1 MNTRSRVVA
10 GLGMLAGVWMAAAAG
25 MSRVQAGQAPPPTPP
40 RAIAARAPVYILLQA
55 TMDDEINTPAS
66 TDRLPRA
73 LKVVGQLQSRAAAFH
88 PVCLLQFNGVMANRL
103 GAEDYTTH
111 AAGAVKESAERG
123 LVEIGYDGTEEPT
136 FVARPR
142 PNLRGADTSGK
153 RWLARL
159 QAHRWFLA
167 EWKDTLSGEP
177 DPSRSGGF
185 KRVQEVFGRVDF
197 VRGATFEPWY
207 AAELVHALAALGSRP
222 AVAGFPELASYPA
235 RNLDGYRGGTPMTSD
250 ALAADERCA
259 PEVFWLDNALRIS
272 DYGALGE
279 RVFNAYEGPE
289 ALAKYLEGLDRSKL
303 HVVQVRLGHP
313 AVYMKPGFGARNYQT
328 PLEHAYD
335 NPKAPNLPQAALRSP
350 EERAAAYARED
361 AALEWLVTT
370 FFPANAGSR
379 FVSVRQLA
387 GQAEA
392 GVAQPVTRAALTEA
406 ATSLVAKTDAAKGQ
420 LPLFVRAG
428 ARYFSLADLFG
439 LLVTAMG
446 EATAPGAWPASAR
459 LLPLF
464 GPMEVGQ
471 PAPASG
477 VRIPVAT
484 LIDQC
489 KVLGDTMA
497 AGEWTLVPR
506 NIVPAQVT
514 IGTVTVTA
522 AQFLR
527 AMAEAYI
534 GQTGSADV
542 EVRWTGG
549 NSALGDALPATRPVS
564 DRGGTWT
571 ARPAAIRFEN

>member
-1 MNTRSRVVA
+1 MSTANANYTTPTVPAPEGRSSVFDHPVGFWFFFWGEFAERCCYY
-10 GLGMLAGVWMAAAAG
+10 GMRG
-25 MSRVQAGQAPPPTPP
+25 
-40 RAIAARAPVYILLQA
+40 ILL
-55 TMDDEINTPAS
+55 
-66 TDRLPRA
+66 L
-73 LKVVGQLQSRAAAFH
+73 
-88 PVCLLQFNGVMANRL
+88 
-103 GAEDYTTH
+103 
-111 AAGAVKESAERG
+111 
-123 LVEIGYDGTEEPT
+123 
-136 FVARPR
+136 
-142 PNLRGADTSGK
+142 
-153 RWLARL
+153 
-159 QAHRWFLA
+159 
-167 EWKDTLSGEP
+167 
-177 DPSRSGGF
+177 
-185 KRVQEVFGRVDF
+185 
-197 VRGATFEPWY
+197 
-207 AAELVHALAALGSRP
+207 
-222 AVAGFPELASYPA
+222 
-235 RNLDGYRGGTPMTSD
+235 
-250 ALAADERCA
+250 
-259 PEVFWLDNALRIS
+259 
-272 DYGALGE
+272 
-279 RVFNAYEGPE
+279 
-289 ALAKYLEGLDRSKL
+289 
-303 HVVQVRLGHP
+303 
-313 AVYMKPGFGARNYQT
+313 YMI
-328 PLEHAYD
+328 
-335 NPKAPNLPQAALRSP
+335 
-350 EERAAAYARED
+350 
-361 AALEWLVTT
+361 
-370 FFPANAGSR
+370 
-379 FVSVRQLA
+379 
-387 GQAEA
+387 
-392 GVAQPVTRAALTEA
+392 TRAALTEA